1 VNKKLSGRNALI
13 VVYVAILLFF
23 SSDAHSAQ
31 SICSGT
37 PSKGNLQHGVALPA
51 YGPNFQS
58 YSTLGNQLG
67 RTYVHSVVHGI
78 VVQTYQRLKTITPDK
93 TFVYG
98 ETGFASG
105 GPFAPHRTHQNG
117 LSVDFMVPVVNAQG
131 KSVPLPTHV
140 GNKWGYNIEF
150 DNAATFDNLRIDFE
164 TMAEHLYQL
173 DVAARQ
179 ADAGIAMV
187 IFEPKFHAAL
197 FATRRG
203 TELQK
208 RLKFMAKQAWVR
220 HDEHYHV
227 DFQVICKK

>member
-1 VNKKLSGRNALI
+1 VNKKLSGRSALAA
-13 VVYVAILLFF
+13 VYIAILLSF
-23 SSDAHSAQ
+23 SNGAHSAK

-37 PSKGNLQHGVALPA
+37 PSKGGLQHGVALPTN
-51 YGPNFQS
+51 GPNFQS
-58 YSTLGNQLG
+58 YSALGNQLG
-67 RTYVHSVVHGI
+67 RTYVHSVVQGI
-78 VVQTYQRLKTITPDK
+78 VAQAYQQLETVAPDK
-93 TFVYG
+93 IFVYG

-140 GNKWGYNIEF
+140 GNKWGYDIEF
-150 DNAATFDNLRIDFE
+150 DNAATFDSLRIDFE
-164 TMAEHLYQL
+164 AMAEHLYQL
-173 DVAARQ
+173 DVAAHQDGVTIAQ
-179 ADAGIAMV
+179 A
-187 IFEPKFHAAL
+187 IFEPKFHARL

-227 DFQVICKK
+227 GFQVVCKK